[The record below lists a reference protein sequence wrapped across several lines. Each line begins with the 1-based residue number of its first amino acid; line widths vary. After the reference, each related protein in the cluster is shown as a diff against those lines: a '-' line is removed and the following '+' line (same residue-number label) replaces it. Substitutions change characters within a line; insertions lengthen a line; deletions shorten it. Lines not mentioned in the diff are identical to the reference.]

1 MESMTSTVASAPAD
15 FFPFDSVTEDYEV
28 PNRAQAALVL
38 FGAALLAVPVG
49 IVTLAAAPFVLGAR
63 ALRR

>member
-1 MESMTSTVASAPAD
+1 MTSTTAPAD

-49 IVTLAAAPFVLGAR
+49 IVTLAAAPIVLGAR
-63 ALRR
+63 ALQASRG